1 MKDAL
6 QPIAAVLHKIVPMAT
21 DNHLFSFLPEQPMA
35 LAPGQFIE
43 ITLPGVG
50 SFPVSSCDRVR
61 DGLITAC
68 IRRAGRVTEA
78 LYQLEKGDVIGL
90 RGPFGKGFPVEL
102 FKDQDALLIAGGL
115 GMSPLRG
122 LLQALLDDH
131 HRKARIIVL
140 YGSRK
145 PEALLFREELV
156 ELSKEPQVEV
166 RFSVDFA
173 ETLPSLDGRVVC
185 EIGLVNELLSGLDFA
200 PRRTIAAVCG
210 PPALYHCILEE
221 LALIGIPAAKIFA
234 TLERRM
240 RCGVGECCHCVA
252 AGRYICKDGPVFNLE
267 KLRTMTEAI

>member
-78 LYQLEKGDVIGL
+78 LYQLERGDVIGL

-115 GMSPLRG
+115 GMAPLRG

-131 HRKARIIVL
+131 LRKARIIVL
-140 YGSRK
+140 YGSRE

-185 EIGLVNELLSGLDFA
+185 KIGLVNELLSGLAFA

-252 AGRYICKDGPVFNLE
+252 AGRYICKDGPVFSLE
-267 KLRTMTEAI
+267 QLRTMTEAI

>member
-68 IRRAGRVTEA
+68 FRRAGRVTEA
-78 LYQLEKGDVIGL
+78 LYQLERGDVIGL

-115 GMSPLRG
+115 GMAPLRG

-131 HRKARIIVL
+131 LRKARIIVL
-140 YGSRK
+140 YGSRE

-185 EIGLVNELLSGLDFA
+185 KIGLVNELLSGLAFA

-252 AGRYICKDGPVFNLE
+252 AGRYICKDGPVFSLE
-267 KLRTMTEAI
+267 QLRTMTEAI

>member
-6 QPIAAVLHKIVPMAT
+6 QPVAAVLHNIVPMAT
-21 DNHLFSFLPEQPMA
+21 DNHIFSFLPEQPMA
-35 LAPGQFIE
+35 LAPGQFVE

-50 SFPVSSCDRVR
+50 SFPVSACDQVR

-78 LYQLEKGDVIGL
+78 LYQLEMGDVIGL
-90 RGPFGKGFPVEL
+90 RGPFGKGFPLEL

-115 GMSPLRG
+115 GMAPLRG
-122 LLQALLDDH
+122 LLQALLDDP

-140 YGSRK
+140 YGSRE

-156 ELSKEPQVEV
+156 ELSKEAQIEV

-173 ETLPSLDGRVVC
+173 ETLPSLDDRVVC
-185 EIGLVNELLSGLDFA
+185 KIGLVNELLTDLNFA
-200 PRRTIAAVCG
+200 PRQTVAAVCG

-252 AGRYICKDGPVFNLE
+252 AGRYICKDGPVFSLE
-267 KLRTMTEAI
+267 QLRTMTEAI